1 MTCTFVVEPAAGCPD
16 TTTPAENP
24 ADPIAFVRTQ
34 LGFEPDEPQRRVLS
48 SSAKR
53 GILNCT
59 RQWGKSTITAA
70 KALHRAWSE
79 PGSLVLVA
87 SPTDRQSAEFVLKTR
102 EFAGR
107 MGLSTRGDGHNRCS
121 LLLPNGS
128 RIVGLPGT
136 EETVRGFSAV
146 SLLLIDEAA
155 IVPDELY
162 RALRPTLAVKD
173 GDLWLMSTPRR
184 KHGFFYQTWAH
195 GGDDWERVGVPATE
209 CARISRSFLEGEREA
224 LGNRAFRR
232 EYMTE
237 FEDGGVGV
245 FNLSQIENALDGTLR
260 PLAFQETWCC

>member
-1 MTCTFVVEPAAGCPD
+1 MTCTFLEAPVERRRGAPVPVGVEPV
-16 TTTPAENP
+16 
-24 ADPIAFVRTQ
+24 AFVRQ
-34 LGFEPDEPQRRVLS
+34 RLGLEPDEPQRCVLES
-48 SSAKR
+48 KAKR

-70 KALHRAWSE
+70 KALHRAYAE

-87 SPTDRQSAEFVLKTR
+87 SPTDRQSAEFVHKVKG
-102 EFAGR
+102 FATR
-107 MGLSTRGDGHNRCS
+107 MGMPTRGDGHNKCS

-136 EETVRGFSAV
+136 EETVRGFSGV
-146 SLLLIDEAA
+146 SMLLIDEAA

-162 RALRPTLAVKD
+162 RALRPMLATKN

-184 KHGFFYQTWAH
+184 RHGFFYRLWTH
-195 GGDDWERVGVPATE
+195 GGSAWERISVPATE
-209 CARISRSFLEGEREA
+209 CPRISKAFLEEERAA
-224 LGNRAFRR
+224 LGGRAFRR

-245 FNLSQIENALDGTLR
+245 FDLRMIERALDPELM
-260 PLAFQETWCC
+260 PIDFQGNW